1 MHDKPNLRPL
11 RTKRSFG
18 STVRNKQAMVENELK
33 KSLRYVRFVY
43 DPETRTHRQEQCLKV
58 DSFGLLPEQT
68 YSLNKDDRWGMLSQ
82 LKKNSEYTRLCLNE
96 ETKLPTDETAIV
108 LLQTNEPLFQRC
120 HIPFVRLSPDQ
131 GEGEAEEEFIYK
143 KTRSGREVVKKNK
156 SSRKQ
161 KNPSDARVIHE
172 GEVLVYFWSGESQ
185 GKKQT
190 RKFTCSCCQGH
201 PAHVSRAA
209 RKHSFMNELLRGA

>member
-1 MHDKPNLRPL
+1 MYDKPNLRPL
-11 RTKRSFG
+11 RSKHNFG
-18 STVRNKQAMVENELK
+18 STVRNEQAMVENEQK

-43 DPETRTHRQEQCLKV
+43 DPETRTHRQEQALMV

-68 YSLNKDDRWGMLSQ
+68 YSLNKQDRWGTLSQ
-82 LKKNSEYTRLCLNE
+82 LKKNSEYTRRCLSE

-108 LLQTNEPLFQRC
+108 LLQTNEPLFQLC
-120 HIPFVRLSPDQ
+120 HIPFVRLLPDQ
-131 GEGEAEEEFIYK
+131 GEAKEEEFTYK

-161 KNPSDARVIHE
+161 KNASDARVIHE

-190 RKFTCSCCQGH
+190 RKFTCTCCQGY
-201 PAHVSRAA
+201 PEHVSRAA
-209 RKHSFMNELLRGA
+209 RKHSLMNELLRAA